1 LNAFIY
7 ARNQGGVLSTS
18 IQRSGRPGAALL
30 LCGALL
36 IVPLVAI
43 KSGSSSAASG
53 HRGGPSRAD
62 GSHPKSAAPKPA
74 GYFPAWQLAADTI
87 KSSAA
92 TDPGVGQP
100 IAPTTTAATTP
111 ATTATT
117 SAPTTY
123 VTPTTR
129 AAVVQATTPAPSPA
143 PVPTTTAA
151 PAPAPAPPA
160 PAHSMTGT
168 VTYYDASPGTCA
180 SPFLAFGTV
189 VTITNPDNGNTVS
202 CTVDDYE
209 ADTSRQIDLATA
221 TFAQLAPLSQGVISD
236 AELSW

>member
-1 LNAFIY
+1 MNAFIY
-7 ARNQGGVLSTS
+7 ARNQGGVLSPS

-36 IVPLVAI
+36 IVPLVVI
-43 KSGSSSAASG
+43 KSGSSSAGPGHGSG
-53 HRGGPSRAD
+53 TGRAHD
-62 GSHPKSAAPKPA
+62 GPKSAAPKPA
-74 GYFPAWQLAADTI
+74 GYLPAWQLAADTI

-92 TDPGVGQP
+92 AAPGVGQP
-100 IAPTTTAATTP
+100 VAPTTTAATTP

-117 SAPTTY
+117 SSPTATS
-123 VTPTTR
+123 VTPTTQ
-129 AAVVQATTPAPSPA
+129 AALVQATSPA
-143 PVPTTTAA
+143 PVPVQATS

-160 PAHSMTGT
+160 NSMTGI
-168 VTYYDASPGTCA
+168 VTYYDATPGTCA
-180 SPFLAFGTV
+180 SPFLPFGTV

>member
-1 LNAFIY
+1 MRSY
-7 ARNQGGVLSTS
+7 THSTKVETLSTS
-18 IQRSGRPGAALL
+18 IQRRRRLGAAVL

-36 IVPLVAI
+36 IVPLVVI
-43 KSGSSSAASG
+43 KSGSSSAAPG
-53 HRGGPSRAD
+53 HGGGASRAHS

-100 IAPTTTAATTP
+100 IAPTTAATTP

-117 SAPTTY
+117 SAPTTTY

-129 AAVVQATTPAPSPA
+129 AAVVQATTPATTPA
-143 PVPTTTAA
+143 PVPTTAPAA
-151 PAPAPAPPA
+151 PAPAA
-160 PAHSMTGT
+160 PAHSMTGI
-168 VTYYDASPGTCA
+168 VTYYDATPGTCA
-180 SPFLAFGTV
+180 SPFLPFGTV

>member
-1 LNAFIY
+1 
-7 ARNQGGVLSTS
+7 
-18 IQRSGRPGAALL
+18 
-30 LCGALL
+30 
-36 IVPLVAI
+36 VPLVVI
-43 KSGSSSAASG
+43 KSGSSSAAPG
-53 HRGGPSRAD
+53 HGGGPSRGD

-100 IAPTTTAATTP
+100 IAPTTAATTP
-111 ATTATT
+111 ATAATT
-117 SAPTTY
+117 SAPSTTY
-123 VTPTTR
+123 VTPTTLR
-129 AAVVQATTPAPSPA
+129 AAVTQSTTPATSPA
-143 PVPTTTAA
+143 PVSTTTPA
-151 PAPAPAPPA
+151 PAPAPAA

-168 VTYYDASPGTCA
+168 VTYYDANPGTCA